1 MSMKNSIG
9 TIGNRTHEL
18 PVCSAVPQPTAP
30 PHTPETY
37 SISNVNLRHMFA
49 TTEEH
54 YNKVT
59 FKNNANQILSIMTD
73 ALMYSVHKAFHYMDI
88 RGDTAYLSS

>member
-1 MSMKNSIG
+1 
-9 TIGNRTHEL
+9 
-18 PVCSAVPQPTAP
+18 
-30 PHTPETY
+30 
-37 SISNVNLRHMFA
+37 MFA

-59 FKNNANQILSIMTD
+59 FKNNNNQIPSVMTD
-73 ALMYSVHKAFHYMDI
+73 ALMYSVHNTFHYMDI